1 VPTIPTVVAELIE
14 HLSKLGV
21 YPPLVKPVAAER
33 RIHGT
38 AFFPGGLG
46 LWSPGG
52 VAAPLSQRPIVIVGH
67 NWGTPRDHDWAY
79 GERSEYEERWPESK
93 RRKCAT
99 WWNLLPILRGAGIG
113 PEQCY
118 FTNAYMG
125 LKGNGDS
132 NVGPLCSDEDFD
144 WRCREFLSVQLR
156 ILQPSMVVT
165 LGSEARDMLAGLFI
179 EPPTWRGPRG
189 GHRGVVQLRN
199 AGVDLASR
207 RDEKR
212 PFVHAVIAHPCDPRN
227 LSAGFTDEISLL
239 KRALTMVPIDI

>member
-1 VPTIPTVVAELIE
+1 VE
-14 HLSKLGV
+14 S
-21 YPPLVKPVAAER
+21 
-33 RIHGT
+33 
-38 AFFPGGLG
+38 GGI
-46 LWSPGG
+46 
-52 VAAPLSQRPIVIVGH
+52 AAPLSQRPIVIVGH

-93 RRKCAT
+93 RRKCTT
-99 WWNLLPILRGAGIG
+99 WWNLLPILRGANIG

-165 LGSEARDMLAGLFI
+165 LGSEARDMLAGLFV
-179 EPPTWRGPRG
+179 EPQTWRGPRG
-189 GHRGVVQLRN
+189 GYRGVVQLRN